1 MALPGNITPPT
12 GAWKLVKDLVA
23 DTVGPMAVLA
33 AGAGAFVKASAGA
46 ALNAQQMQQA
56 LAASD
61 GADRL
66 KKQFETLLGSA
77 SAAKRQVEMLAKA
90 ASSGAFTF
98 DSLAQAS
105 KNLQVMTNGALNTE
119 QALNKIQDAAAATG
133 APVDTM
139 AASVADLYST
149 LKQGQGV
156 EGAADQL
163 KQLGA
168 ISDGT
173 AEKIKSLSQAGVGL
187 STTWQIVEA
196 DLKRASGAASE
207 LGGTISGLQQQ
218 LANIQ
223 QSSDTKIGEMFAEG
237 EKAGLRAAIGFQKF
251 SAAVAEANAGPW
263 AAFNEA
269 INTVKE
275 SIGGFLGKVAETGAV
290 KGAFQALGVV
300 AIAVLVGINA
310 AIFGVL
316 ASIGKFIV
324 ATGALRVAMT
334 ALGSVMAGFAGF
346 VSVATLGASAAAAAI
361 IGIGVA
367 ALNAENNLRGLIE
380 KLKVFTSESD
390 KSASASAG
398 ASTNIR
404 SPEEQKKQ
412 IDIIDQ
418 QLKML
423 EENKKEG
430 QKTIEQGRENSSA
443 NPVFSPIKRFATGPA
458 QVAAGEFLVKDAD
471 RRKKELLDLRA
482 KVSQS
487 SVGPDNARFEKEE
500 AQRKQEKEISERAR
514 ERIQASASPKVAK
527 EMAQQQKEKADRE
540 LNEAQVSQKNAFKD
554 EGRLNKAS
562 SDFST
567 GRDNIA
573 TARSD
578 FFTAKQSNDEAIE
591 KEVDRLAGGKGLRKR
606 QTPEQIKQ
614 LREMATSNLM
624 SDKTFA
630 NNQAT
635 VDAGLPTEVLSVE
648 GFDQAAQEAK
658 SKSGKLQAERAK
670 RQALLEERES
680 ATAAADLAKRQGDSV
695 GGADALRRLA
705 DVDLQARNLS
715 DPETGQQLGA
725 SALDPE
731 QMRSLDSQISQAK
744 DSEDVG
750 KKRAAKE
757 VADIQV
763 QMTSEAEAADSAANQ
778 AAERK
783 LNAERQ
789 VAALG
794 SSDRAA
800 KAELEP
806 EIKQLEEKLRAVKAL
821 EAAERA
827 YQAAQMGGD
836 SKEIAKASANLNE
849 RKIEAAGAGVQQ
861 GDTSDSVTQEKSGVE
876 QILKIRQQQY
886 AIEQAAAQARRNE
899 IMQELRLMQQ
909 LAQLNLSNATGTTGG
924 GEGVGGDI
932 KEQEGK
938 VAAAQ
943 AEVEAANK
951 SGDQQKIGEAQA
963 KLEAEQA
970 KLGQMRA
977 DGGDIKE
984 QEGKVAAAR
993 AKAAALG
1000 EASSAALDAEF
1011 GPRHVGHVKERDALS
1026 NQINASKEV
1035 AEAESALEAANKSGD
1050 QQKIGEAQANLNAKK
1065 NQAKKAN
1072 DVASQYNVDDPA
1084 ARVKE
1089 LEGFIFTKQGANGA
1103 ERGMTLKEA
1112 EAEAAKSA
1120 EASASANAKVEELM
1134 PGQIPEKDW
1143 SSLNNARKAAE
1154 NEAKA
1159 EQAKLDKMQE
1169 GSSEVGA
1176 RIQAVQEKKNLL
1188 TGGDS
1193 ALWSDSAVRLSEERD
1208 VLAKKMEGGG
1218 GTEDDAKRM
1227 GELNEQLSAKGIGE
1241 KETAQDVKN
1250 KVTDLTN
1257 EELDLRT
1264 QQVGANRD
1272 IVRNAEIK
1280 SLSMQEKYAPNREAG
1295 EAAKARREELEDEAK
1310 VESKTA
1316 QYSETMESGKARELA
1331 EKETELERVGI
1342 RAEETGQA
1350 RVDSLTAVGGGATG
1364 FIGADQDPAK
1374 KTADLTAQIKS
1385 ILDSVTTKLD
1395 NQTSE
1400 AQRLAQ
1406 EMREA
1411 AK

>member
-1 MALPGNITPPT
+1 MALPGKITPPT
-12 GAWKLVKDLVA
+12 GAWKLVRELVA
-23 DTVGPMAVLA
+23 DSVGPMAVLA
-33 AGAGAFVKASAGA
+33 VGAGAFVKASAGA
-46 ALNAQQMQQA
+46 ALNAQKMQQA

-119 QALNKIQDAAAATG
+119 QALKKIQDAAAATG

-173 AEKIKSLSQAGVGL
+173 AEKLKSLSQAGVGL

-207 LGGTISGLQQQ
+207 LGGTIAGLQQQ

-237 EKAGLRAAIGFQKF
+237 EKAGLRAAIGFEKF
-251 SAAVAEANAGPW
+251 SSAVAEANAGPW

-290 KGAFQALGVV
+290 KGVFQALGVV

-334 ALGSVMAGFAGF
+334 ALGSVMAKFAGF

-367 ALNAENNLRGLIE
+367 AINAENNLRRLIE

-412 IDIIDQ
+412 IDNIDQ

-430 QKTIEQGRENSSA
+430 QKTIEQGREDSSA
-443 NPVFSPIKRFATGPA
+443 NPVFSPFKRFATGPA
-458 QVAAGEFLVKDAD
+458 QVAAGEFLVNDAD

-482 KVSQS
+482 KVSQA

-514 ERIQASASPKVAK
+514 DRIQASASPKVAK
-527 EMAQQQKEKADRE
+527 EMAQQQKQKADRE
-540 LNEAQVSQKNAFKD
+540 LSEAQVSQKNAFKD
-554 EGRLNKAS
+554 ESRLNKAS

-578 FFTAKQSNDEAIE
+578 FFTAKQSNDNAIE
-591 KEVDRLAGGKGLRKR
+591 KEVDRLAEGSGLTRR
-606 QTPEQIKQ
+606 LRTPEQINR
-614 LREMATSNLM
+614 LRETATSNLM

-635 VDAGLPTEVLSVE
+635 VDAGLPTEALSVE
-648 GFDQAAQEAK
+648 GFDQAGKDAG

-725 SALDPE
+725 SALDSE

-744 DSEDVG
+744 EVVG

-757 VADIQV
+757 EADIQA
-763 QMTSEAEAADSAANQ
+763 QMTSEAADADSAGNQ

-783 LNAERQ
+783 LKAERQ
-789 VAALG
+789 IAALG

-800 KAELEP
+800 KADLEP

-821 EAAERA
+821 EDAERA
-827 YQAAQMGGD
+827 YSAAQMGGD
-836 SKEIAKASANLNE
+836 PKEIAKASANLNE
-849 RKIEAAGAGVQQ
+849 KRVEAKGAGMQD
-861 GDTSDSVTQEKSGVE
+861 GDTSGSVGQELSGVN

-886 AIEQAAAQARRNE
+886 AVEQAAAQARRNE
-899 IMQELRLMQQ
+899 IMQELRLRQQ
-909 LAQLNLSNATGTTGG
+909 IAQLNLDRATGDAGK
-924 GEGVGGDI
+924 VSVSV
-932 KEQEGK
+932 KEQGEK
-938 VAAAQ
+938 AATAKAKEDALSEAIMALINHQ
-943 AEVEAANK
+943 DGANEVDRVKERDALSNKINASKEVGEAEAALEEANK
-951 SGDQQKIGEAQA
+951 SGDQQKIVEAQ
-963 KLEAEQA
+963 
-970 KLGQMRA
+970 
-977 DGGDIKE
+977 
-984 QEGKVAAAR
+984 V
-993 AKAAALG
+993 
-1000 EASSAALDAEF
+1000 
-1011 GPRHVGHVKERDALS
+1011 
-1026 NQINASKEV
+1026 
-1035 AEAESALEAANKSGD
+1035 
-1050 QQKIGEAQANLNAKK
+1050 NLNKK
-1065 NQAKKAN
+1065 KFQAKKAEE
-1072 DVASQYNVDDPA
+1072 VASQYNVADPA
-1084 ARVKE
+1084 ARLEELKE
-1089 LEGFIFTKQGANGA
+1089 NTRHPYRWWEQPGDEGSNRAI
-1103 ERGMTLKEA
+1103 TLKEA
-1112 EAEAAKSA
+1112 EEGVARHAE
-1120 EASASANAKVEELM
+1120 ESASANVKLEELM
-1134 PGQIPEKDW
+1134 PGAREADQTSALFLAENRTKPGQIPDKNFSALFDAEK
-1143 SSLNNARKAAE
+1143 SAKL
-1154 NEAKA
+1154 EAKA
-1159 EQAKLDKMQE
+1159 EQEKLDQMEK

-1176 RIQAVQEKKNLL
+1176 RIQSVQEKKNLL

-1193 ALWSDSAVRLSEERD
+1193 ELWKDSAVKLAEERD
-1208 VLAKKMEGGG
+1208 VLTKKMESGE
-1218 GTEDDAKRM
+1218 GTNDDADRVQ
-1227 GELNEQLSAKGIGE
+1227 GLNEQLSAKGVGE

-1250 KVTDLTN
+1250 KVADLTSD
-1257 EELDLRT
+1257 ELDLRT
-1264 QQVGANRD
+1264 QQIEGNRNIIRD
-1272 IVRNAEIK
+1272 AEIK
-1280 SLSMQEKYAPNREAG
+1280 SLSMQEKYAPNREAS
-1295 EAAKARREELEDEAK
+1295 EAVKTRREEKEDEAK
-1310 VESKTA
+1310 VDSKTA
-1316 QYSETMESGKARELA
+1316 QYSETMDDNVARDLA
-1331 EKETELERVGI
+1331 KKETELERVRV

-1364 FIGADQDPAK
+1364 FIGANQDPAK
-1374 KTADLTAQIKS
+1374 KTADLAAQIKGL
-1385 ILDSVTTKLD
+1385 LDTVTTKLD
-1395 NQTSE
+1395 NQMSE
-1400 AQRLAQ
+1400 ARTLAQ
-1406 EMREA
+1406 EMKEA

>member
-12 GAWKLVKDLVA
+12 GSWKLVKDLVA

-46 ALNAQQMQQA
+46 ALNAQKMQQA

-119 QALNKIQDAAAATG
+119 QALKKIQDAAAATG

-173 AEKIKSLSQAGVGL
+173 AEKLKSLSQAGVGL

-207 LGGTISGLQQQ
+207 LGGTIAGLQQQ

-237 EKAGLRAAIGFQKF
+237 EKAGLRAAIGFEKF
-251 SAAVAEANAGPW
+251 SSAVAEANAGPW

-290 KGAFQALGVV
+290 KGVFQALAVV

-367 ALNAENNLRGLIE
+367 AINAENNLRGLIE

-412 IDIIDQ
+412 IDNIDQ

-430 QKTIEQGRENSSA
+430 QKTIEQGREDSSA

-458 QVAAGEFLVKDAD
+458 QVAAGEFLVNDAD

-482 KVSQS
+482 KVSQA

-514 ERIQASASPKVAK
+514 DRIQASASPKVAK
-527 EMAQQQKEKADRE
+527 EMAQQQKQKADRE
-540 LNEAQVSQKNAFKD
+540 LSEAQVSQKNAFKD

-562 SDFST
+562 SDFSA

-578 FFTAKQSNDEAIE
+578 FFTAKQSNDNAIE
-591 KEVDRLAGGKGLRKR
+591 KEVDRLAGGSGLRKR
-606 QTPEQIKQ
+606 QTPEQIKR
-614 LREMATSNLM
+614 LRETAMSNLM

-635 VDAGLPTEVLSVE
+635 VDAGLPTEALSVE
-648 GFDQAAQEAK
+648 GFDQAGKDAG

-725 SALDPE
+725 SALDSE
-731 QMRSLDSQISQAK
+731 QMRSLDSQIIQAK
-744 DSEDVG
+744 DSEDSG

-757 VADIQV
+757 EADIQA

-789 VAALG
+789 IAALG
-794 SSDRAA
+794 SSDRGA

-806 EIKQLEEKLRAVKAL
+806 EIKQLEEKLRAVEAL

-886 AIEQAAAQARRNE
+886 AIEQAAANNRRNE
-899 IMQELRLMQQ
+899 IMQELRMRQQ
-909 LAQLNLSNATGTTGG
+909 LSQLNLNNALGQGG
-924 GEGVGGDI
+924 QGGWAEQTSEADI
-932 KEQEGK
+932 KIKNVQE
-938 VAAAQ
+938 
-943 AEVEAANK
+943 
-951 SGDQQKIGEAQA
+951 S
-963 KLEAEQA
+963 
-970 KLGQMRA
+970 
-977 DGGDIKE
+977 
-984 QEGKVAAAR
+984 
-993 AKAAALG
+993 
-1000 EASSAALDAEF
+1000 
-1011 GPRHVGHVKERDALS
+1011 KERLAGADAL
-1026 NQINASKEV
+1026 A
-1035 AEAESALEAANKSGD
+1035 
-1050 QQKIGEAQANLNAKK
+1050 
-1065 NQAKKAN
+1065 
-1072 DVASQYNVDDPA
+1072 
-1084 ARVKE
+1084 
-1089 LEGFIFTKQGANGA
+1089 A
-1103 ERGMTLKEA
+1103 ERESLTQKM
-1112 EAEAAKSA
+1112 
-1120 EASASANAKVEELM
+1120 
-1134 PGQIPEKDW
+1134 KDG
-1143 SSLNNARKAAE
+1143 LGTDEDADR
-1154 NEAKA
+1154 
-1159 EQAKLDKMQE
+1159 
-1169 GSSEVGA
+1169 
-1176 RIQAVQEKKNLL
+1176 VQE
-1188 TGGDS
+1188 
-1193 ALWSDSAVRLSEERD
+1193 
-1208 VLAKKMEGGG
+1208 
-1218 GTEDDAKRM
+1218 
-1227 GELNEQLSAKGIGE
+1227 LNKQLSAKGVGE
-1241 KETAQDVKN
+1241 KDTAQDVKN
-1250 KVTDLTN
+1250 MVTDLTGQ
-1257 EELDLRT
+1257 ELDLRT
-1264 QQVGANRD
+1264 QQIEGNRNISRD
-1272 IVRNAEIK
+1272 AEIK
-1280 SLSMQEKYAPNREAG
+1280 SLSMQEKYAPNREAS
-1295 EAAKARREELEDEAK
+1295 EAAKTRREELEDEAK

-1316 QYSETMESGKARELA
+1316 QYSQTMDDNVARDLA

-1364 FIGADQDPAK
+1364 FIGANQDPAK
-1374 KTADLTAQIKS
+1374 KTADLAAQIKG
-1385 ILDSVTTKLD
+1385 ILDTVTTKLD